1 MLILSPSYFA
11 LILLNCPP
19 RLFSCLTEQRTVAFR
34 SKFILPSGWV
44 CVCLETE
51 LCLWVL
57 PPWNTGQCAGVT
69 HSYARQGWPVGTRL
83 FFFFHS
89 KASPFY
95 FILFYFEILKK
106 LLNLE
111 SEFPAASMWMYV
123 TFPSLLVRTLWPK
136 VSRHTS
142 FRKLFSLLNF

>member
-19 RLFSCLTEQRTVAFR
+19 RLFSCLTEQCTVAFR

-69 HSYARQGWPVGTRL
+69 HLYARQGWPVGTRL
-83 FFFFHS
+83 FSHS

-111 SEFPAASMWMYV
+111 SESPAASMWMYV

-136 VSRHTS
+136 VSKHTS
-142 FRKLFSLLNF
+142 FWKLFSLLNF